1 LDHQFL
7 KIKKS
12 NPASNIFKVKQSKW
26 KERVE
31 YIKVEMLKRG
41 KEKSATEI
49 LQQFST
55 RLSAT
60 ILHFFSESDSF
71 SPSSN
76 LTVAQKAFTHSLQLY
91 DLNSVM
97 RLVVNYDISK
107 GVKVLIP
114 GIDKSFRSLMVVPR
128 LEKFT
133 SNSLESTDLDVY
145 KYRLEEALSIILR
158 CSRTELYEEDIFAEK
173 MDIISSTTK
182 AQREK
187 YFTER
192 LRTLFSSN
200 YRTYLMLKNRYFLN
214 LLFRYRNNSNNLI
227 TNETRQKNSSFK
239 IEEDANLI
247 IKKMEEKFDFR
258 SVEQLV
264 KDQII
269 KNEER
274 DSSLAESNVINS
286 IENFKLGRYSN
297 LEPEDKQNL
306 IPKKNTNSN
315 ISINNH
321 NSSNSVELEKFEG
334 AMSAYLKLS
343 AKYAEPLRKMM
354 DSFCPVSE
362 CSSPYF
368 RPRAEDYR
376 IEFSY
381 FFRRILGKNL
391 NVIAASQKFILEL
404 LIQRGQ
410 EYNAAER
417 WGMVSHSKYDEKSI
431 YFRKTEKEDNFLDR
445 KTEWSILIQFCVPFN
460 FQLPM
465 EKGEKIM
472 IEKGKFCLFQIGT
485 AFFDHGHKK
494 NLEESPDV
502 FFKLMF
508 GGHLLTSKNAVIHVE
523 NDPYFTT
530 TLSQMWHCRG
540 LVYLFFMALSHRF
553 VIELSSTLKE
563 FLVEVLPETINVKGF
578 IS

>member
-1 LDHQFL
+1 
-7 KIKKS
+7 
-12 NPASNIFKVKQSKW
+12 VKQSKW

-31 YIKVEMLKRG
+31 FIKVEMLKRG
-41 KEKSATEI
+41 KEKGATEI

-60 ILHFFSESDSF
+60 ILHFFAESDSF
-71 SPSSN
+71 SPNAN
-76 LTVAQKAFTHSLQLY
+76 LTVDQKAFTHSLQLY

-97 RLVVNYDISK
+97 RLVVNYDVSK
-107 GVKVLIP
+107 GVKVVIP
-114 GIDKSFRSLMVVPR
+114 GIEKSFRSLMVVPR

-133 SNSLESTDLDVY
+133 NNSLESTDLGVY

-158 CSRTELYEEDIFAEK
+158 CSRVELYEEDVFSEK
-173 MDIISSTTK
+173 MAIISSTTK
-182 AQREK
+182 VEREK

-214 LLFRYRNNSNNLI
+214 LLYRYRNNSNNLI
-227 TNETRQKNSSFK
+227 TNENSQKNSSFK
-239 IEEDANLI
+239 LEEDANLT

-264 KDQII
+264 KDQIF

-274 DSSLAESNVINS
+274 DSSLVESNLINS

-297 LEPEDKQNL
+297 RNPADKQNL
-306 IPKKNTNSN
+306 IYQKDTNAN
-315 ISINNH
+315 NSIDNF
-321 NSSNSVELEKFEG
+321 NSSNSVEIEKLEG
-334 AMSAYLKLS
+334 ATSAYLKLS
-343 AKYAEPLRKMM
+343 NKYAEPLRKMM
-354 DSFCPVSE
+354 DSFCPVPE

-381 FFRRILGKNL
+381 FFQEVLGRNL

-417 WGMVSHSKYDEKSI
+417 WGMVSQSKYDEESI
-431 YFRKTEKEDNFLDR
+431 YFRKTGKEDNFLDR

-460 FQLPM
+460 IQLPM
-465 EKGEKIM
+465 EKEKKIM
-472 IEKGKFCLFQIGT
+472 IDKGKYCLFQIGT

-508 GGHLLTSKNAVIHVE
+508 GGHFLTSKNAVIHVE

-540 LVYLFFMALSHRF
+540 LIYLFFMALSHRF
-553 VIELSSTLKE
+553 VIELSSSLKD
-563 FLVEVLPETINVKGF
+563 FIVEVLPETLDVNGF
-578 IS
+578 IPLDYFKTDSFSFAED